1 MNENSSTMDPMIDLE
16 KKVKILEKKYLTAVE
31 ERNSIL
37 QQLSQVKREYS
48 ELEGA
53 YKLMA
58 QQLKELSQSQ
68 AKSKKK

>member
-1 MNENSSTMDPMIDLE
+1 MNENSSTIDPMIDLE

-58 QQLKELSQSQ
+58 QQLKELSQAQ

>member
-1 MNENSSTMDPMIDLE
+1 MNENSSTTDPMIDME

-53 YKLMA
+53 YKAMA
-58 QQLKELSQSQ
+58 LQLKELSELQ